1 MGLIVVSDKCYNVG
15 MKSYSMRIIDGLL
28 VRKLAGAGAV
38 WLKGPKWC
46 GKTTTCEQI
55 AKSAVYMADP
65 KKRSL
70 NLELAETAIDEL
82 LMGEAPR
89 LLDEWQDAPQ
99 LWDAVRGF
107 VDHAEG
113 VGHFILTGSAV
124 PPDDDKI
131 SHTGTGRISPLLM
144 RPMSLWESRESSGS
158 VSLGALFE
166 GGDFKVAKCKDR
178 TLREM
183 AFIVC
188 RGGWPLAVGQAGEI
202 ALDRAFDY
210 YRAVVN
216 TDITRADGKIRD
228 PQRVARLM
236 RSYARLQ
243 GTQSNLSA
251 IKEDM
256 AANDSSTL
264 DEDTV
269 ASYLSALR
277 KIFVVEDMT
286 AWSPKLRLKSVIRT
300 SDTRYFIDPSIA
312 AAALDVGPEDL
323 MEDLRTYGMLF
334 ETMAVRDLRVYA
346 DALLGSVDHYHDA
359 SGLECDA
366 IVHTRHG
373 KYGLVEIKLGG
384 ETLVEKGAASLL
396 KLANVIDCEKMKQ
409 PSFLMVVTAT
419 GDCAYRR
426 AKDGVIVCP
435 LGCLKP

>member
-1 MGLIVVSDKCYNVG
+1 MDE
-15 MKSYSMRIIDGLL
+15 LL
-28 VRKLAGAGAV
+28 VRKLSGTGAV

-65 KKRSL
+65 KSRSR
-70 NLELAETAIDEL
+70 NLQLAETAIDEL
-82 LMGEAPR
+82 LKGDAPR

-99 LWDAVRGF
+99 LWDAVRGY

-113 VGHFILTGSAV
+113 TGHFILTGSAV

-131 SHTGTGRISPLLM
+131 SHSGTGRISPLLM
-144 RPMSLWESRESSGS
+144 RPMSLWESGESSGG

-166 GGDFKVAKCKDR
+166 GSDFRAAKCDDR
-178 TLREM
+178 SLREM
-183 AFIVC
+183 AFLVC
-188 RGGWPLAVGQAGEI
+188 RGGWPQAVGQTGEI

-210 YRAVVN
+210 YKAVVN
-216 TDITRADGKIRD
+216 TDIARADGKIRD
-228 PQRVARLM
+228 SQRVARLM

-243 GTQSNLSA
+243 GTQSNLSV

-269 ASYLSALR
+269 SSYLSALR

-286 AWSPKLRLKSVIRT
+286 AWCPKLRLKSVIRT

-312 AAALDVGPEDL
+312 VAALDIGPNDL
-323 MEDLRTYGMLF
+323 MDDLRTYGMLF
-334 ETMAVRDLRVYA
+334 ETMVIRDLRVYA

-373 KYGLVEIKLGG
+373 KYGLVEVKLGG
-384 ETLVEKGAASLL
+384 ETLIEKGVASLL
-396 KLANVIDCEKMKQ
+396 KLANVIDYEKAKH

-419 GDCAYRR
+419 GDYAYRR
-426 AKDGVIVCP
+426 ATDGVIVCP